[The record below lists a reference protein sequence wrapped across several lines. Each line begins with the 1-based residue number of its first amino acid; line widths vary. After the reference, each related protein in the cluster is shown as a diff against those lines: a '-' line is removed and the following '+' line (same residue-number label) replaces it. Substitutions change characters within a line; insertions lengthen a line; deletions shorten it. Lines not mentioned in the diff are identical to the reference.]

1 MRKLKTV
8 ISWVVIV
15 GLSIGASTASAQSIS
30 IEGDLNQRAEI
41 SRSSDIVNISR
52 DRDTVATVGV
62 ASIQLIN
69 PGRRDE
75 IEIGRRSDVT
85 EKVELNGD
93 ITNIAKESNSIAAVG
108 VGSIQM
114 ISPLGSH

>member
-1 MRKLKTV
+1 MRKLTYV
-8 ISWVVIV
+8 INLMVIA
-15 GLSIGASTASAQSIS
+15 GLTISASTASAQSIS
-30 IEGDLNQRAEI
+30 IEGDLNQRAEV

-52 DRDTVATVGV
+52 DRNTEAIVGV
-62 ASIQLIN
+62 ASIQMIN

-75 IEIGRRSDVT
+75 IEIGRRSDVN
-85 EKVELNGD
+85 ERVELNGD

-114 ISPLGSH
+114 ISPLGRH